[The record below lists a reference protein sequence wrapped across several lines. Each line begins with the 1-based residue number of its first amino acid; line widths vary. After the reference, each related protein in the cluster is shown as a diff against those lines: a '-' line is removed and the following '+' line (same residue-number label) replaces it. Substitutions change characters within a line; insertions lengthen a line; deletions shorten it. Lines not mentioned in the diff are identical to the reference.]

1 MAKQTKK
8 TAKKQ
13 PAKKTAVAKP
23 APVMEHNCG
32 KDCPCG
38 CHKHS
43 AGHRLKHIMILV
55 IVFILGYA
63 CGKIFY
69 PCPMRK
75 HMPLYT
81 NHPVFT
87 NGCLDVQ
94 QIQNTKFQEKI
105 MQADANGDGCV
116 SIEEYKAFKSK
127 WTDKKAPK
135 PKHGMFFGG
144 QHKMHGAKPAAQQ
157 Q

>member
-8 TAKKQ
+8 MAK
-13 PAKKTAVAKP
+13 PAKKSVAKP
-23 APVMEHNCG
+23 VPVMEHECG
-32 KDCPCG
+32 KECPCG
-38 CHKHS
+38 CHRHS

-75 HMPLYT
+75 HMQFYN

-87 NGCLDVQ
+87 NGCLDMQ
-94 QIQNTKFQEKI
+94 QIQNTKFQEKM
-105 MQADANGDGCV
+105 MQADVNGDGCI

-127 WTDKKAPK
+127 WADKNGQK
-135 PKHGMFFGG
+135 PKHGMFFGKKHNMYGVPKG
-144 QHKMHGAKPAAQQ
+144 QPQEQ
-157 Q
+157 